1 MEPLKSDERPSLPS
15 LPSRKTPLPP
25 LSKSPS
31 LKNDELSMSTKSKS
45 FQNNPNDLV
54 SSLLSRLTKVE
65 KLCSTL
71 KTSLLLKD
79 ATIVKL
85 EARIEQLTENDDN
98 NDYIHSLES
107 HIAEL
112 EDIIASYDSRVELL
126 PNHSSS
132 SQLNKADTFPFDMAR
147 IRISIEQ
154 LNYDAGLGTT
164 RLVKN
169 GDVGTFKNVESVP
182 LRIYRNGIYFK
193 NGPFRSFANDKSAL
207 SFLNDIQDC
216 YFPYELKTQYP
227 DGVPFELMD
236 NHEKYFVDPMNQTNV
251 DIHPVN
257 PTTSMTEKISSVE
270 SNTEVPQSSSL
281 MGLNTSTTECFISKL
296 PKYVIRNGYV
306 VNVRS
311 GIQQLL
317 SGVSMDQNEMVN
329 INLRVKQPN
338 QHSIKLKIFNRNKPQ
353 VISVLAGSSTTV
365 KEVKNAIYPYICKN
379 GDDSR
384 LWGLKLALT
393 KTDLIDEQTLQEAG
407 IGQNAVLHCLYTTN
421 TIS

>member
-1 MEPLKSDERPSLPS
+1 MNYLVIAFLFGAIRSLSTGDFEIPLLKDYSYQTKDITCFDIENTTPEQLNLVFEKIPGIAGIFYSNSNCHDGSKIGTSSMNNQNFITPSNNELKSFRIINDRSALIQTWSENDDQTIRPNHGNIQCFAMNNIYPPRIKEMLKLFQSNVGAYFYVGSRCEADTRIHDGSAPLTGQSPVDWELTNKVQSFRLSDERPSLPS

-227 DGVPFELMD
+227 DGG
-236 NHEKYFVDPMNQTNV
+236 K
-251 DIHPVN
+251 
-257 PTTSMTEKISSVE
+257 
-270 SNTEVPQSSSL
+270 
-281 MGLNTSTTECFISKL
+281 
-296 PKYVIRNGYV
+296 
-306 VNVRS
+306 
-311 GIQQLL
+311 
-317 SGVSMDQNEMVN
+317 
-329 INLRVKQPN
+329 
-338 QHSIKLKIFNRNKPQ
+338 
-353 VISVLAGSSTTV
+353 
-365 KEVKNAIYPYICKN
+365 
-379 GDDSR
+379 
-384 LWGLKLALT
+384 
-393 KTDLIDEQTLQEAG
+393 
-407 IGQNAVLHCLYTTN
+407 
-421 TIS
+421 